1 MPLSS
6 IDSDSVLKIGASV
19 IRTPNIINR
28 RVLNVALPLAC
39 IRMAILCFVAPWK
52 QVHPADPILVR
63 SLGYALLWSRKFA
76 HIPDAQVD
84 SNQLFIYTVL
94 VQAVSVVAGICALG
108 PLGPTLPRKSLYRRR
123 ERLTC
128 EPHRIH
134 EAQRGG
140 IGRRGR
146 A

>member
-19 IRTPNIINR
+19 IRTPNINR
-28 RVLNVALPLAC
+28 RVFNVALPLAC
-39 IRMAILCFVAPWK
+39 IGMAILCFVAPWK

-63 SLGYALLWSRKFA
+63 SLGYAPLCSRKFA

-94 VQAVSVVAGICALG
+94 VLAVSVVAGICCFRSSGSHAAPQE
-108 PLGPTLPRKSLYRRR
+108 PLQTARA
-123 ERLTC
+123 
-128 EPHRIH
+128 PHV
-134 EAQRGG
+134 
-140 IGRRGR
+140 R
-146 A
+146 ASPYP